1 MSKTIRRPGD
11 TKLDVDRRVLLIYMV
26 LTALG
31 IYLVA
36 SSSSF
41 FAAAKF
47 RDPYFLIKSHLI
59 RVAVAIM
66 ALFVAMR
73 IDYRLYRKPA
83 VIGYIV
89 AIGLLAGLFIAGET
103 IRGTPKWYMFK
114 SLHAT
119 LQPSELARLAL
130 VIFLAAWITRVGKD
144 IVDLKKGFLPAA
156 AAIVGVIGL
165 MVAQPNFGTAS
176 ATALIA
182 LVILYIG
189 GARILHLAAFYGIL
203 AVPVAVKLW
212 TEDYARGRLLSFLR
226 PDEHLQ
232 EANWQIQQS
241 LIGLGSGGLFGTGF
255 GESRQKLN
263 WLPDSHTD
271 FIFSILGE
279 EAGLIGTF
287 LVSALFLLLV
297 LRTIKMSQ
305 KCGDVFGEMLT
316 IGFGSAIFIYALL
329 NMAVATGLM
338 PVTGL
343 PLPFISFGGSALVVN
358 SFSIGILLNISR
370 RKKFSA
376 RHARLNRVAKAAA

>member
-1 MSKTIRRPGD
+1 MARGRNRKNVEI
-11 TKLDVDRRVLLIYMV
+11 DRRVLLIYAV

-31 IYLVA
+31 VYLVA

-47 RDPYFLIKSHLI
+47 RDPYFLIKGHLV
-59 RVAVAIM
+59 RVAVAVL
-66 ALFVAMR
+66 ALIIAMR
-73 IDYRLYRKPA
+73 VDYRLYRKPA
-83 VIGYIV
+83 VVGYIV

-103 IRGTPKWYMFK
+103 IRGTPKWYVFK

-130 VIFLAAWITRVGKD
+130 VIFLSAWITKKGKE
-144 IVDLKKGFLPAA
+144 IADLKRGFLPAA
-156 AAIVGVIGL
+156 AAVLGVIGL
-165 MVAQPNFGTAS
+165 MVAQPNFGTAA

-182 LVILYIG
+182 LVLLYTG
-189 GARILHLAAFYGIL
+189 GARLRHLACFYG
-203 AVPVAVKLW
+203 AMVVPVALKLW
-212 TEDYARGRLLSFLR
+212 HEPYARERVLSFLKHG
-226 PDEHLQ
+226 EKLQ
-232 EANWQIQQS
+232 EANWQIRQS
-241 LIGLGSGGLFGTGF
+241 LIGLGSGGFFGTGF

-279 EAGLIGTF
+279 EAGLIGTL

-297 LRTIKMSQ
+297 LRTMKMSQ
-305 KCGDVFGEMLT
+305 KCGDVFGEMMA
-316 IGFGSAIFIYALL
+316 IGFGSAIFIYAVL
-329 NMAVATGLM
+329 NMAVATGLL

-358 SFSIGILLNISR
+358 SFSIGILCNISR
-370 RKKFSA
+370 RAGGS
-376 RHARLNRVAKAAA
+376 RQHARPHRVVRNTV